1 VPSAMLESSRKR
13 VAMTS
18 EADVVV
24 VAAEVDEVEKV
35 TFQDLQDPWEVREGE
50 AKMEAVEA
58 DGGDVLDDSLCTEIV
73 VFWCMDPT

>member
-1 VPSAMLESSRKR
+1 M
-13 VAMTS
+13 
-18 EADVVV
+18 VV

-58 DGGDVLDDSLCTEIV
+58 DGGDVLDDSLCTERV
-73 VFWCMDPT
+73 VFWCMDPA

>member
-1 VPSAMLESSRKR
+1 MNKTLDEINLKDELP
-13 VAMTS
+13 
-18 EADVVV
+18 DVVA
-24 VAAEVDEVEKV
+24 VAGEVDEVKKV

-58 DGGDVLDDSLCTEIV
+58 DGGDVLDDSLCTERV